1 MTSLANRFPFKRL
14 MLYNPRMTHFLPI
27 VRSSDTTFTLRVTE
41 DLCVGPLGHVF
52 LFGGAGLGAAVLALE
67 QTFQR
72 GLVWATAQYISFARL
87 GADVVLDVA
96 TAQQGRSVTQATV
109 TGHVGDQTI
118 FSVMAALGDRDPHP
132 EKIWPDQHWRD
143 MPDMP
148 PPDACQQEPQRP
160 TQDPNA
166 RLRQSLDVRAIP
178 GPARREMAIETG
190 RTLLWIRQKQGAPID
205 AAMLAV
211 FADFVPG
218 AIGGALGRGGGGNSL
233 DNNLRVRKIVP
244 TGWVLCDVQAQAA
257 ARGFGHGHMRLYAED
272 GTLMATASQS
282 IVLRTYTPPKAE
294 GPE

>member
-1 MTSLANRFPFKRL
+1 MS
-14 MLYNPRMTHFLPI
+14 HFLPI
-27 VRSSDTTFTLRVTE
+27 IRAGEHAFTLRVTE

-72 GLVWATAQYISFARL
+72 GLVWATAQYVSFARL
-87 GADVVLDVA
+87 GAEVMLDVA
-96 TAQQGRSVTQATV
+96 TAQQGKSVTQATV
-109 TGHVGDQTI
+109 TGRVGDQII
-118 FSVMAALGDRDPHP
+118 FSVMAALGER
-132 EKIWPDQHWRD
+132 EGYPDQHGRD

-148 PPDACQQEPQRP
+148 PPDQCEQEPQRP
-160 TQDPNA
+160 TQDPQA
-166 RLRQSLDVRAIP
+166 RLRRSLDVRAVP
-178 GPARREMAIETG
+178 GPTRHEIAMQTG
-190 RTLLWIRQKQGAPID
+190 RTLLWIRQKQSAPID
-205 AAMLAV
+205 AATLAI

-244 TGWVLCDVQAQAA
+244 TTWVLCDVQAQAA

-282 IVLRTYTPPKAE
+282 IVLRTYTAP
-294 GPE
+294 GG